1 LKYPHRPV
9 MVHEVVK
16 YLVTIADGVY
26 LDGTVGSGGHSEFI
40 GKKIIPKVFL
50 ICLDRDPDAV
60 KLSRERLSFMGEKVI
75 VIKTNYADSNEILKG
90 LGFDKINGILLD
102 LGVSTQQLERSGRG
116 FSFNRDEPL
125 DMRMDMDDEIT
136 AHELVN
142 NFPPEEIAKILKSY
156 GEEKKA
162 KLISRSIERERRKTV
177 IDSSLQLA
185 NLIMSVIPTP
195 ARPGVKHPATRT
207 FQAFRIA
214 VNRELENLK
223 TFLDKV
229 PSLMAIGGRLVVLT
243 YHSLE
248 DRIVKQAMADWEK
261 GCSCPPDLPRC
272 ACGKTP
278 LFKRLQKKGIRPSQ
292 QEVQDNPRARSAMLR
307 AVERI

>member
-1 LKYPHRPV
+1 MKYPHRPV

-16 YLVTIADGVY
+16 YLVTISDGVY

-40 GKKIIPKVFL
+40 GKKISSKGHL
-50 ICLDRDPDAV
+50 ICLDRDSEAV
-60 KLSRERLSFMGEKVI
+60 DISRERLSFMGERVT
-75 VIKTNYADSNEILKG
+75 VIKANYADASETLKG
-90 LGFDKINGILLD
+90 LGFEKINGILLD

-125 DMRMDMDDEIT
+125 DMRMDVGDEVT
-136 AHELVN
+136 AHKLVN
-142 NFPPEEIAKILKSY
+142 TLPSKDIEKILKSY

-162 KLISRSIERERRKTV
+162 KLISRSIERERRKTP

-185 NLIMSVIPTP
+185 NLIRSVISTST
-195 ARPGVKHPATRT
+195 RPGVKHPATRT

-223 TFLDKV
+223 TFLDIV
-229 PSLMAIGGRLVVLT
+229 PSLMAKGGRLVVLT

-248 DRIVKQAMADWEK
+248 DRIVKQAMTDWEK
-261 GCSCPPDLPRC
+261 GCSCPPHLPRC
-272 ACGKTP
+272 ACGKRS
-278 LFKRLQKKGIRPSQ
+278 LFKRLQRKGIRPSQ
-292 QEVQDNPRARSAMLR
+292 QEVEDNPRARSAILR
-307 AVERI
+307 AAERI

>member
-1 LKYPHRPV
+1 MKYPHRPV
-9 MVHEVVK
+9 MVREVVK

-40 GKKIIPKVFL
+40 GKKIIPKGFL

>member
-1 LKYPHRPV
+1 
-9 MVHEVVK
+9 
-16 YLVTIADGVY
+16 
-26 LDGTVGSGGHSEFI
+26 
-40 GKKIIPKVFL
+40 
-50 ICLDRDPDAV
+50 
-60 KLSRERLSFMGEKVI
+60 
-75 VIKTNYADSNEILKG
+75 VIKANYADSNEILKT
-90 LGFDKINGILLD
+90 LGFEKINGILLD

-125 DMRMDMDDEIT
+125 DMRMDMDDEVT
-136 AHELVN
+136 AHKLVN
-142 NFPPEEIAKILKSY
+142 TLPSKDIEKILKTY

-162 KLISRSIERERRKTV
+162 KLISKSIERERRKTV

-185 NLIMSVIPTP
+185 NLIRSVISTPT
-195 ARPGVKHPATRT
+195 RPGVKHPATRT

-229 PSLMAIGGRLVVLT
+229 PSLIAIGGRLVVLT

-248 DRIVKQAMADWEK
+248 DRMVKQAMADWEK

-272 ACGKTP
+272 ACGKTS
-278 LFKRLQKKGIRPSQ
+278 LFKRSQRKGIRPRQ
-292 QEVQDNPRARSAMLR
+292 QEVEDNPRARSAILR
-307 AVERI
+307 VAERI